1 MKFCLWLCGNKI
13 SKASEI
19 KKNFDLPVLKGYLLG
34 GILIKWL
41 EENGGKTAAQKLK
54 KIDLNGNVEAQLE
67 KIFGVK
73 DPRPM
78 DYAPQ
83 FTQFFTYSFSKA
95 VNTYGIS
102 SFPSSYSYEYE
113 YEYRKSSFP
122 VGSFEIG
129 SFSTGSFEIGSFGVG
144 SFEIGS
150 FGVGS
155 FSLGSFG
162 VGSFNIGSF
171 NMGSFSTGSFSVGS
185 FTAGSFT
192 AAPDGQ
198 YTFTKTQLTE
208 EEYKETIFVLSTYPL
223 NRYGYG
229 IHLI

>member
-19 KKNFDLPVLKGYLLG
+19 KKNFDLPALKGYLLG

-54 KIDLNGNVEAQLE
+54 KINLNGNVEAQLE
-67 KIFGVK
+67 KVFGVK
-73 DPRPM
+73 DTRPL
-78 DYAPQ
+78 DYAPRY
-83 FTQFFTYSFSKA
+83 TQSFTYSFSKA

-102 SFPSSYSYEYE
+102 TFPSSYSYEYE
-113 YEYRKSSFP
+113 YEYQKGSFP
-122 VGSFEIG
+122 IGSFSVGSFEIG
-129 SFSTGSFEIGSFGVG
+129 SFSTGSFEIGSFGIG
-144 SFEIGS
+144 SFET
-150 FGVGS
+150 GS

-162 VGSFNIGSF
+162 
-171 NMGSFSTGSFSVGS
+171 VGS

>member
-1 MKFCLWLCGNKI
+1 MKFCLWLNGNKI

-19 KKNFDLPVLKGYLLG
+19 KKNFDLPALKGYFLG

-41 EENGGKTAAQKLK
+41 EENGGKTIAQKLK

-67 KIFGVK
+67 KVFGVK
-73 DPRPM
+73 DTRPL
-78 DYAPQ
+78 DYAPRY
-83 FTQFFTYSFSKA
+83 TGSFTYSFSKA
-95 VNTYGIS
+95 VSTYGIS

-113 YEYRKSSFP
+113 YEYTKSSFP
-122 VGSFEIG
+122 MGSFPVSSFEIG
-129 SFSTGSFEIGSFGVG
+129 SFSTGSFEISSFGVG
-144 SFEIGS
+144 SFET
-150 FGVGS
+150 GS

-162 VGSFNIGSF
+162 IGSFSIGSFNIGSF
-171 NMGSFSTGSFSVGS
+171 STGSF
-185 FTAGSFT
+185 A

-198 YTFTKTQLTE
+198 YTFTKAQLTE
-208 EEYKETIFVLSTYPL
+208 EEYRETIFVLSTYPL

>member
-19 KKNFDLPVLKGYLLG
+19 KKNFDLPALKGYLLG

-73 DPRPM
+73 DNRTI
-78 DYAPQ
+78 DYAPR
-83 FTQFFTYSFSKA
+83 FTQSFTYSFSKA
-95 VNTYGIS
+95 VNTYGVS

-113 YEYRKSSFP
+113 YEYQKGSFP
-122 VGSFEIG
+122 VGSFSVGSFEIG
-129 SFSTGSFEIGSFGVG
+129 SFSASSFEIGSFR
-144 SFEIGS
+144 
-150 FGVGS
+150 
-155 FSLGSFG
+155 LGSFG

-192 AAPDGQ
+192 AAADGQ